1 MRAKRDSR
9 AVAQHFNPPGIWQ
22 PFGAF
27 SLVVAQGEGQVL
39 HLKGQVALDREG
51 RVVGPGDMAAQL
63 RQVLENIRTV
73 LASVGGRPGDVISL
87 THYTTDIEAFMACG
101 AVRAEFFAEPYPV
114 TTTVEV
120 RRLYRPEFLIEIA
133 AIAQVPKARFRAP
146 VGSE

>member
-1 MRAKRDSR
+1 MAE
-9 AVAQHFNPPGIWQ
+9 HFNPPGVWQ

-27 SLVVAQGEGQVL
+27 SLAVAQGEGRVL

-63 RQVLENIRTV
+63 CQVLENIRAV
-73 LASVGGRPGDVISL
+73 LASLGGRPDDVISL

-101 AVRAEFFAEPYPV
+101 PIRAEYFTEPYPV

-120 RRLYRPEFLIEIA
+120 RRLYHPDLVIEIA
-133 AIAQVPKARFRAP
+133 AIAEIPKARFRAP
-146 VGSE
+146 VEVE

>member
-1 MRAKRDSR
+1 MAE
-9 AVAQHFNPPGIWQ
+9 HFNPPGVWQ

-27 SLVVAQGEGQVL
+27 SLAVAQGEGRVL
-39 HLKGQVALDREG
+39 HLKGQVALDPEG

-63 RQVLENIRTV
+63 RQVLENIRAV

-101 AVRAEFFAEPYPV
+101 PIRAEFFTEPYPV

-120 RRLYRPEFLIEIA
+120 RRLYHPDLVIEIA
-133 AIAQVPKARFRAP
+133 AIAEIPRDRFREPAE
-146 VGSE
+146 VG

>member
-1 MRAKRDSR
+1 MAE
-9 AVAQHFNPPGIWQ
+9 HFNPPGVWQ

-27 SLVVAQGEGQVL
+27 SLAVAQGEGRVL

-63 RQVLENIRTV
+63 RQVLENIRAV
-73 LASVGGRPGDVISL
+73 LASLGGRPDDVISL

-101 AVRAEFFAEPYPV
+101 PIRADFFTEPYPV

-120 RRLYRPEFLIEIA
+120 RRLYRPELVIEIA
-133 AIAQVPKARFRAP
+133 AIAEIPKERFRSPAD
-146 VGSE
+146 VG